1 MKKNLIIIIL
11 VFVCANLCKAQ
22 VNLND
27 FGRIILN
34 TYLPD
39 NNSIP
44 AESKQALENKINQIT
59 TNNGMGGSHVNPRFV
74 ITASLNI
81 GTKDIIAG
89 PPQLIAQNV
98 DVTLFIGDALTNT
111 KLSNVTISLKGVGS
125 NENKAIIDALK
136 TLYPKNKEVDTFLEE
151 GKNKIIS
158 YYAIN
163 CDFIIKDANSLAEQ
177 FKLNE
182 AIYKLMAVPDVCKD
196 CYFKAKDLSIII
208 FKKKIESDCTEK
220 VREAKLIWAAEPNE
234 KGALN
239 ASAVMTTIIP
249 SIGCSKEITKLSE
262 DIKKH
267 LKADQQKKYDFEML
281 AMKKK
286 YDTEQ
291 KRLDG
296 LKAIALEQAKNQP
309 KTVTYNNIYWR

>member
-1 MKKNLIIIIL
+1 MRKKLIIILLIL
-11 VFVCANLCKAQ
+11 VGANLTKAQ
-22 VNLND
+22 TNLDD
-27 FGRIILN
+27 FGRIVLN

-44 AESKQALENKINQIT
+44 AEAKQALENKLNQIA
-59 TNNGMGGSHVNPRFV
+59 TNNGMGGSQLNPRFI
-74 ITASLNI
+74 ITAALNI

-98 DVTLFIGDALTNT
+98 DVTLFIGDALSNT
-111 KLSNVTISLKGVGS
+111 KFSNVTISLKGVGT
-125 NENKAIIDALK
+125 NENKAMIDALK
-136 TLYPKNKEVDTFLEE
+136 TLNPKNKEVVAFLEE

-158 YYAIN
+158 YYATN

-177 FKLNE
+177 FKFNE
-182 AIYKLMAVPDVCKD
+182 AILKLMAVPDVCKD
-196 CYFKAKDLSIII
+196 CYFKSKDLATII

-220 VREAKLIWAAEPNE
+220 VKEAKLIWAAQPNE

-249 SIGCSKEITKLSE
+249 SIGCQNEIMKLSN
-262 DIKKH
+262 DIKVH
-267 LKADQQKKYDFEML
+267 LKAEQQKKYDYEL
-281 AMKKK
+281 LEMKKR

-296 LKAIALEQAKNQP
+296 IKQIALEEARNQP
-309 KTVTYNNIYWR
+309 KSITYNNIYWR